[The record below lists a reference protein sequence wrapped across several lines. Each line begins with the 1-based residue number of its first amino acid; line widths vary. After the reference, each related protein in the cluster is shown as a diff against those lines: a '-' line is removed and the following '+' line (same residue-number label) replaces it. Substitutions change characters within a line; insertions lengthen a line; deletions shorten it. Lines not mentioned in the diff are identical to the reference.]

1 MMKFK
6 HKKKGRYLM
15 IGAEALQRS
24 LQNLSEICSTELPN
38 LIVGTFDNKMKESE
52 ESGNLEGGID
62 YGETD

>member
-1 MMKFK
+1 
-6 HKKKGRYLM
+6 M

-38 LIVGTFDNKMKESE
+38 SIAGTFDNKMKESE

-62 YGETD
+62 YGKTG